1 MPGVTIVRSTA
12 DLTPDGIAG
21 YAKTIAGFAGFLGTV
36 LAVVQPMVAPDSPW
50 GRWLGIA
57 IAVLGVIATYALPN
71 KVEPVAVNRDPLP
84 PVPPGDLV

>member
-21 YAKTIAGFAGFLGTV
+21 YAKAIASFAGFLGTV
-36 LAVVQPMVAPDSPW
+36 LAVVQPMVAPDSQW
-50 GRWLGIA
+50 GVWLGVA

-71 KVEPVAVNRDPLP
+71 KVEPVMVGGPS
-84 PVPPGDLV
+84 VPPPGGVV